1 MNNYI
6 APFYTKEQLQLLTEN
21 EIHFP
26 FSDDDAN
33 YIGLDHQYELTD
45 KYFLERG
52 RNLETEIAG
61 NQPDKVKYFLSD
73 LRRKF
78 YNRIYNTNK
87 STRRQLNYMIAKR
100 GLYGFSQYEYRQAF
114 LDAMYIE
121 GCYLLDNGDISGVSG
136 IDLDTMQNMSAD
148 VVRHQERDMHKDAID
163 ALRALG
169 LRYYGKYHFIPQGE
183 DW

>member
-1 MNNYI
+1 MRFYE
-6 APFYTKEQLQLLTEN
+6 APKYTKEQLAELSEKQ
-21 EIHFP
+21 IHFP

-33 YIGLDHQYELTD
+33 YIGIDHQYELTA

-52 RNLETEIAG
+52 RNLEVEVPG

-78 YNRIYNTNK
+78 YNRIYCTNK
-87 STRRQLNYMIAKR
+87 STRQQLNYMIAKR
-100 GLYGFSQYEYRQAF
+100 AIHGYTPYEFRQAF

-121 GCYLLDNGDISGVSG
+121 GCYLIDNGDISGISG
-136 IDLDTMQNMSAD
+136 VDFDTMQNMSAD
-148 VVRHQERDMHKDAID
+148 VIRHQERDMHKDAVE
-163 ALRALG
+163 ALKTLG
-169 LRYYGKYHFIPQGE
+169 LRYFGRYRFIPQGE

>member
-1 MNNYI
+1 MKFYV
-6 APFYTKEQLQLLTEN
+6 APFYSKEQLAMMN
-21 EIHFP
+21 ESEMHFP

-33 YIGLDHQYELTD
+33 YVGLDHQYELTA

-61 NQPDKVKYFLSD
+61 NQPDKVKYFLKD

-87 STRRQLNYMIAKR
+87 STRQQMNYMIAKR
-100 GLYGFSQYEYRQAF
+100 GLYGFSQYEFRQAF
-114 LDAMYIE
+114 LDAMFIE
-121 GCYLLDNGDISGVSG
+121 GCYLLDNGDISGISG
-136 IDLDTMQNMSAD
+136 VDLDTMQNMSAD
-148 VVRHQERDMHKDAID
+148 VIRHQERDMHKDAIE
-163 ALRALG
+163 ALKTLG
-169 LRYYGKYHFIPQGE
+169 LRYFGRYRFIPQGE